1 MRFSKSLALLFGT
14 ALCEAQISKPRGGD
28 VLQPNQKFEI
38 EWQTTGLQAPI
49 NIDLVPNGK
58 TDLSVIAEKIGV
70 QVNNIGR
77 LNWTPSASIT
87 AFESFAIIITDSA
100 QAVVISEPFQIEKLV
115 ELPVVQTFLGAE
127 VQFVTAAAGP
137 PKIVYSGDLP
147 PEAIPAGFV
156 AAEATPTE
164 PVASQSA
171 PVEETT
177 VQGSPFEPAP
187 VKLTPAPSA
196 SPESAPLKNTPSE
209 ATSIPSSPVE
219 SAPYK
224 DILSELNPAPSAPVQ
239 TSIPPANDSKPREPD
254 SVALI
259 PTLSAPKVTPTAPVD
274 GGGVDFQLTSNSSAV
289 PEGQTSV
296 PLSDAAETIPTL
308 SIPPSSTEAPKISTV
323 PESFPSLPAANNQT
337 APPRVEQPP
346 APIPVPVPT
355 QPADIAVPVLENR
368 TSIAPEA
375 PVAPTQPAEV
385 AVPIPANSTSIVP
398 SASSAP
404 IQSLPIVS
412 LPLLNTSAPAGLPAI
427 PTTEPAAAAPVP
439 IAAPTSSNPFSNGT
453 ATAGNPGVVPG
464 VAAPT
469 GSPAAFPQPRPSISA
484 PATGLNGTLP
494 SNETLPTGFTPLNPI
509 QTGTVTPTISGS
521 TGSGGQAQE
530 TSLPGGYEGGDEGSE
545 NGSEKGNGGG
555 GGSGNGG
562 GSDNG
567 GSDSGSGSR
576 SGTGSGAET
585 GSGGNGSSG
594 ERTGDDNDDSG
605 SGNDSSGGGG
615 SSGSVPGSGDAKP
628 GGSAPDGQP
637 AVQPQLGVGAGATSV
652 RPVGPSVTLP
662 SSLMTSMVLATAA
675 GAGAPTGG
683 LFAVTT
689 GPAAL
694 KPISVGSRTTQS
706 GYFAALASV
715 AGAIAV
721 ILL

>member
-58 TDLSVIAEKIGV
+58 TDLSVVAEKIGV

-115 ELPVVQTFLGAE
+115 QLPVVQTLLGAE

-137 PKIVYSGDLP
+137 PKIVFSGDLP

-156 AAEATPTE
+156 ATEATPTE
-164 PVASQSA
+164 PVPSQSA
-171 PVEETT
+171 PVEETH
-177 VQGSPFEPAP
+177 VQGSSFGTAP

-196 SPESAPLKNTPSE
+196 SPESAPLKDT
-209 ATSIPSSPVE
+209 
-219 SAPYK
+219 
-224 DILSELNPAPSAPVQ
+224 LSELNPAPSAPVE
-239 TSIPPANDSKPREPD
+239 TSIPPADDSKPREPD
-254 SVALI
+254 NVALI
-259 PTLSAPKVTPTAPVD
+259 PTLPAPKVTPMAPVD
-274 GGGVDFQLTSNSSAV
+274 GGGVNFQLTSSSLAV
-289 PEGQTSV
+289 PKGQTSV
-296 PLSDAAETIPTL
+296 PLSDAAETISTF
-308 SIPPSSTEAPKISTV
+308 SIPSSSSEPPKSSTL
-323 PESFPSLPAANNQT
+323 PESYPSLPAANNQI
-337 APPRVEQPP
+337 APPRAEQPP
-346 APIPVPVPT
+346 APISVPVST
-355 QPADIAVPVLENR
+355 QPADIAVPVPENR

-375 PVAPTQPAEV
+375 PVASTQPAEV
-385 AVPIPANSTSIVP
+385 AVPIPANRTSIVP

-412 LPLLNTSAPAGLPAI
+412 LPVLNTSSPAGLPAI

-469 GSPAAFPQPRPSISA
+469 GSPAPFPQPRPSIPS
-484 PATGLNGTLP
+484 PSTGLNGTLP
-494 SNETLPTGFTPLNPI
+494 SNETLPTGFTPLDPI
-509 QTGTVTPTISGS
+509 QTGTATPTISGS
-521 TGSGGQAQE
+521 TVSGGQAQE
-530 TSLPGGYEGGDEGSE
+530 TSLPGGYEGGDKGSDE
-545 NGSEKGNGGG
+545 GSEKGNGNGG
-555 GGSGNGG
+555 GRGSGSGS

-567 GSDSGSGSR
+567 GSGSGSGSG

-594 ERTGDDNDDSG
+594 ERTGDGNDDSG

-615 SSGSVPGSGDAKP
+615 SNGSVPGSGDAKP

-652 RPVGPSVTLP
+652 RPIGPSITLP

-683 LFAVTT
+683 IFAVTT

-694 KPISVGSRTTQS
+694 KPVSAGSRTTQS

-715 AGAIAV
+715 AGAIAA